1 MPKIKLRTQ
10 VRSLQYKNR
19 KLTQESGRLNR
30 SASARARADA
40 TVGGRVGSKVAKG
53 VNKVAKGYNSTIKG
67 VKAAAASVSN
77 TSKKVAAGTVKAA
90 TATKKAVTDT
100 HKSLARNNSEGYK
113 NLGYGSAIG
122 AGIVG
127 SGMSAWSAQKNKAR
141 GY

>member
-1 MPKIKLRTQ
+1 
-10 VRSLQYKNR
+10 
-19 KLTQESGRLNR
+19 LTKESARLTR
-30 SASARARADA
+30 SAAARARSDA

-53 VNKVAKGYNSTIKG
+53 VNTTIKG
-67 VKAAAASVSN
+67 VKSAAASVSNTSKKVATSVSN

-127 SGMSAWSAQKNKAR
+127 SGMSAWSAHKRNQR